1 MPNQSITWNTVY
13 LKVQGRVVFVT
24 EQTHLDYSQPSSIL
38 PEKGGSTKTNHWTII
53 NYVLQI
59 ISSLLHC
66 THTIACTWF
75 KYYHHHHHQSYYWH
89 GYVTFSNPDTN
100 ASWPIF
106 FKDLN
111 TWMLSERKV
120 CEKHVHVHYAQCIL
134 KSYVHKIKHMYVA
147 LILVSGWLDGWT
159 VTKYMYSTSS
169 VAIYTSYTHKVT
181 PFISFAFWCHSFL
194 SLLQR
199 P

>member
-1 MPNQSITWNTVY
+1 MKCIP
-13 LKVQGRVVFVT
+13 
-24 EQTHLDYSQPSSIL
+24 ESSGEGCL
-38 PEKGGSTKTNHWTII
+38 CNRANSSGLFSTQFHIAWKKRRKHKNETLNY
-53 NYVLQI
+53 NYVLEI

-111 TWMLSERKV
+111 TWMLSERKI
-120 CEKHVHVHYAQCIL
+120 CEVHVHVHYAQCIL
-134 KSYVHKIKHMYVA
+134 KSYVHKIKHMYMYVA
-147 LILVSGWLDGWT
+147 LILVSGWMDGWR
-159 VTKYMYSTSS
+159 VTKNMYSTSS
-169 VAIYTSYTHKVT
+169 VTIYTSYTHKVT
-181 PFISFAFWCHSFL
+181 RFISFPFWCHSFL